1 MAQLATLE
9 AKMASIEV
17 SLSSSNT
24 PRRRKGTSLGGGS
37 SISARASPRPPP
49 TAAISVADMQH
60 QQSQHNNNNQQQ
72 HQHLNGLNNNQHN
85 HHQMLQHQHHP
96 TKEMRTALQDREAV
110 IQNLRMQLGLGKM
123 PRPLGTAPL
132 DDAERPAAEQ
142 QLARLKHDADVKRV
156 QIRNLKLA
164 LDKLDI
170 TE

>member
-17 SLSSSNT
+17 SLSTSNT
-24 PRRRKGTSLGGGS
+24 PRRRKGTSLGGAS
-37 SISARASPRPPP
+37 SISARVSPRPPSSA
-49 TAAISVADMQH
+49 AAISVADIKLQQH
-60 QQSQHNNNNQQQ
+60 QQLLQQNQHHQQQQ
-72 HQHLNGLNNNQHN
+72 HVVAG
-85 HHQMLQHQHHP
+85 
-96 TKEMRTALQDREAV
+96 KELRTALQDREAV
-110 IQNLRMQLGLGKM
+110 IQNLRLQLGLGKM
-123 PRPLGTAPL
+123 PRPLGNAPL

-142 QLARLKHDADVKRV
+142 QLARLKHDADIKRV

>member
-1 MAQLATLE
+1 MATHLASLE

-17 SLSSSNT
+17 SLSASNT
-24 PRRRKGTSLGGGS
+24 PRRRKGTSLGGGGS
-37 SISARASPRPPP
+37 SISARASPRPSP
-49 TAAISVADMQH
+49 AAVAALSLAATIDDH
-60 QQSQHNNNNQQQ
+60 SHHRTHEQQQ
-72 HQHLNGLNNNQHN
+72 QQPKPAPTPLSTNSNNG
-85 HHQMLQHQHHP
+85 
-96 TKEMRTALQDREAV
+96 KEMRTALQDREAV

-123 PRPLGTAPL
+123 PRPLGNSPL

-142 QLARLKHDADVKRV
+142 QLHRLKHDADIKRV

>member
-17 SLSSSNT
+17 SLSASNT
-24 PRRRKGTSLGGGS
+24 PRRRKGTSLGGAS
-37 SISARASPRPPP
+37 SISARASPRPPSA
-49 TAAISVADMQH
+49 AAISVADTKIQQ
-60 QQSQHNNNNQQQ
+60 QQSQQQQ
-72 HQHLNGLNNNQHN
+72 HAAVAG
-85 HHQMLQHQHHP
+85 
-96 TKEMRTALQDREAV
+96 KELRTALQDREAV
-110 IQNLRMQLGLGKM
+110 IQNLRLQLGLGKM
-123 PRPLGTAPL
+123 PRPLGNAPL

-142 QLARLKHDADVKRV
+142 QLARLKHDADIKRV